1 MLPCTQAEKAKERK
15 WKGLAQE
22 YREQVEEDKGSAES
36 AMKKLEDA
44 LKYMNSKVDA
54 SDLGWIIA
62 QECTWDECVLIWI
75 CV

>member
-1 MLPCTQAEKAKERK
+1 MQAEKAKERK

-44 LKYMNSKVDA
+44 LKYMNTKVDA
-54 SDLGWIIA
+54 RDPGWMSA
-62 QECTWDECVLIWI
+62 
-75 CV
+75 

>member
-1 MLPCTQAEKAKERK
+1 MQAEKAKERK

-54 SDLGWIIA
+54 SYPGWIIA
-62 QECTWDECVLIWI
+62 
-75 CV
+75 